1 MIKVCTRNPSATAT
15 GIPAWLPLLLL
26 LTVACSLV
34 ESVSSQV
41 AKSVVDAYGEIENS
55 DTSGS
60 NIKNNMKTH
69 LDLANAQFDWL
80 RSKGGGVN
88 RDKVVISADS
98 NHNDGDLGLFAAEDI
113 REGDL
118 LMTIPASAILKVGA

>member
-1 MIKVCTRNPSATAT
+1 MKVCIRNASAT
-15 GIPAWLPLLLL
+15 GIPAWMPLLLL

-41 AKSVVDAYGEIENS
+41 AKSVVDAYGEIEND
-55 DTSGS
+55 DTSG
-60 NIKNNMKTH
+60 NNQNNMKPH
-69 LDLANAQFDWL
+69 LLDLANAQFDWL
-80 RSKGGGVN
+80 RSKGGVVN

-98 NHNDGDLGLFAAEDI
+98 NHNGGGLGLFAADDI

-118 LMTIPASAILKVGA
+118 LMKTPVSAILKVGA

>member
-1 MIKVCTRNPSATAT
+1 
-15 GIPAWLPLLLL
+15 
-26 LTVACSLV
+26 
-34 ESVSSQV
+34 
-41 AKSVVDAYGEIENS
+41 
-55 DTSGS
+55 
-60 NIKNNMKTH
+60 MKTH